1 MINLFKPIEA
11 LSRPFLINLGSGTDS
26 YDGHE
31 CGGSL
36 ISPHVVL
43 TAAHCVPFEWVEF
56 NRHNLTEQEPGA
68 VRMNLGDT
76 DVVSHPMYDEFTY
89 DNDVAVIFLPL
100 PIAGITPITMN
111 ENPNVPVA
119 RGTPLDVS
127 GWGDIDPDPRARFYP
142 EVPHAV
148 TVSYITNQDCIEDPF
163 NYTSDEIT
171 ENMLCSF
178 EPDKDS
184 CQLDSSGPLVLG
196 QSGGGPQK
204 PYLQVRIVSWG
215 MGCAKAIHPGVYTRL
230 SSVVDWVKKT
240 VCARTGELCSVAA
253 KSNKTGKKF

>member
-1 MINLFKPIEA
+1 MQLSKALHISLMGMFRSLVGATQTRDTAGNIELQDQKYDKSVLTIIGGAKIEA

-148 TVSYITNQDCIEDPF
+148 AVSYITNQDCIEDPF

-184 CQLDSSGPLVLG
+184 WQLDSSEC
-196 QSGGGPQK
+196 S
-204 PYLQVRIVSWG
+204 
-215 MGCAKAIHPGVYTRL
+215 RL
-230 SSVVDWVKKT
+230 
-240 VCARTGELCSVAA
+240 
-253 KSNKTGKKF
+253 